1 MYVRKITLRNF
12 RNHEKTTF
20 EFEPGLNV
28 INGENGVGKTSL
40 VEAIYYLSIGRSFR
54 TQDDLDLINKES
66 ESALIDAEVRRGGLK
81 DAVRAVFTKD
91 GRKVYINDKPI
102 QKMSEL
108 AKLVNV
114 ALFEPEDVNLFRG
127 SPKNRRNFLDVSI
140 TKKHHTYLGYISSY
154 EKLLRERNAILK
166 QDVVDKELLETTTEM
181 MVRLSG
187 PIVSF
192 RRQYIQDINNILNKI
207 ICALTHKRVHAQIV
221 YKPFVDYDSNF
232 SNSALEA
239 FNKALES
246 DMRRKVTSI
255 GVHREDFSMT
265 LNNEDIA
272 TFGSQG
278 ENRLVAI
285 ALKISPYFLI
295 EEKESR
301 PIIVLDD
308 VLSELDAQHQQRLI
322 EFAKKLEQVFITTTK
337 SKVENVKKYT
347 LVRKG
352 NN

>member
-1 MYVRKITLRNF
+1 M
-12 RNHEKTTF
+12 
-20 EFEPGLNV
+20 
-28 INGENGVGKTSL
+28 
-40 VEAIYYLSIGRSFR
+40 
-54 TQDDLDLINKES
+54 
-66 ESALIDAEVRRGGLK
+66 
-81 DAVRAVFTKD
+81 
-91 GRKVYINDKPI
+91 
-102 QKMSEL
+102 
-108 AKLVNV
+108 
-114 ALFEPEDVNLFRG
+114 
-127 SPKNRRNFLDVSI
+127 
-140 TKKHHTYLGYISSY
+140 
-154 EKLLRERNAILK
+154 
-166 QDVVDKELLETTTEM
+166 VDKELLEKTTEM

-295 EEKESR
+295 EEKENR